1 MGKVIDWF
9 ILINL
14 YKIILFIFHFLQ
26 ICFWLLENQHR
37 VMIAACDTFRS
48 GAVEQLRTH
57 VQRLK
62 ALHPRGEKEP
72 EKVILYD
79 KGYGKDAAAVSME
92 AVNLGKWSLLDNGM
106 INACS

>member
-1 MGKVIDWF
+1 MLDNK
-9 ILINL
+9 
-14 YKIILFIFHFLQ
+14 Y
-26 ICFWLLENQHR
+26 R

-57 VQRLK
+57 TCRLK
-62 ALHPRGEKEP
+62 ALHPKAAACDP

-92 AVNLGKWSLLDNGM
+92 AIILGMLFS
-106 INACS
+106 